1 MMVMYSEALAHTL
14 YAAADIVLVPS
25 MFEPCGLTQLVAL
38 RYGAVPLVRKTGGLA
53 DTVIENPQNGNGFVF
68 DGIDEGDFEAALKRA
83 FDAYDDEESWTNTV
97 KRGMQADYSW
107 SRSATSYIELYKSI
121 RQD

>member
-83 FDAYDDEESWTNTV
+83 FDAYDDEESWTSTV
-97 KRGMQADYSW
+97 KRGMRADYSW